1 MFIELHAA
9 SAFSF
14 LRGASLPEELA
25 ERAAALEMPALAL
38 LDADGFYGVPR
49 FHQACR
55 RLGVRPLIGAE
66 VTLEDDS
73 RLPLL
78 VASRAG
84 YRALGRLLSRMHLR
98 APAKGAGRMFYA
110 ELAELE
116 GVVALSGDEQ
126 GPLALA
132 LARGGEEGG
141 AAAVER
147 LAGLLG
153 RGNVYLELQR
163 HLLREQEA
171 RNQAALRLAAR
182 LGLPVVASNG
192 VRYATP
198 AGRTVLDL
206 FTCLRHHTTLARA
219 GRRLAPNAQRYLASA
234 ARMAQLFRDQP
245 AAVERTAE
253 LAGRLEFTLDHL
265 GYEFPQPPVPA
276 GHTAATWLRELSF
289 AGARRRYRPLHERA
303 RRQLEHE
310 LGVIE
315 RLNLAGYF
323 LILDGIMGYCREHRI
338 LAQGRG
344 SAANSAVCYSLGI
357 TAVDPVGMELLF
369 ERFLSEERGEW
380 PDIDVDLPSG
390 ALREQVIQ
398 YVYSRYGGGVG
409 GAGVAASAST
419 GAAMTANVITYRG
432 RGAAREVGKVL
443 EFGAADIA
451 RLSALLGSAPQ
462 VLEPPSWQ
470 EALATRGNLP
480 RYPPAEAAIA
490 PALAA
495 ELTQVGFDL
504 AQPRLLR
511 FLYLCQALQ
520 DLPRHLG
527 QHSGGMVLS
536 QGPLAEIVPIE
547 PASMPGR
554 VVIQWDKEDCAD
566 LGIIKVDLL
575 GLGMMAALQEA
586 LALARPR
593 LPRAATSPPEV
604 TADLSWLPEED
615 PAVYRALR
623 AADTVGVF
631 QVESRAQMATLP
643 RLRPRTFYDLVIEVA
658 IIRPGPI
665 TGDLVNPYLRR
676 RAGEE
681 PVHYAHPLLEPIL
694 RRTLGVPLFQEQL
707 LKMAMVVAGFTG
719 GQAEQLR
726 RAMGF
731 KRSERRMAEI
741 EQQLRQGMARQGV
754 EGAAADEI
762 IRSITSFALYGFP
775 ESHAASF
782 ALLVYA
788 SAYLKVHFP
797 EEFLTALLNHQP
809 MGFYHPA
816 TLVADAQRH
825 RVTVL
830 PISVAASAWECTTG
844 GYRQAPR
851 GRAVRLGLRYV
862 RGLSERAGRQLVAE
876 RQRQPFTS
884 LDDLCRRVPLLEVD
898 EARTLAELG
907 AFHGHG
913 RRDALWQIEAAH
925 RDPGPL
931 YAEAPPEE
939 EEEAA
944 PPGRGALVP
953 PRPGEPKRRPQA
965 AAPNDAA
972 AHRAPGRLYAAAPP
986 EEEEAAQSGRGA
998 LVPPRPSEPKRRPQA
1013 AAPAARPPFSGRSPI
1028 APTPRRKRL
1037 GGPGGRAAVEIR
1049 LAATPARSAQ
1059 SASKL
1064 PRNDAASPLPPMSA
1078 RERMLA
1084 DFRGASLTL
1093 GPHPLAFERARLR
1106 AQGCVTAGE
1115 LAGLRHGQPVEVA
1128 GIVIARQRP
1137 ENAGGV
1143 VFMSLEDETGI
1154 ANVIIWPD
1162 VFARHRLAWVATP
1175 QVRIRGR
1182 LQRQRGVIHLLAES
1196 VAPLNAASEPAGA
1209 ALIPAR
1215 DFR

>member
-171 RNQAALRLAAR
+171 RNQAALRLGAR
-182 LGLPVVASNG
+182 LGLPVIASNG

-198 AGRTVLDL
+198 AARPVLDV
-206 FTCLRHHTTLARA
+206 FTCLRHHTRLEQA
-219 GRRLAPNAQRYLASA
+219 GRLLAPNAQRFLAA
-234 ARMAQLFRDQP
+234 PAEMERRFRDLP
-245 AAVERTAE
+245 AALAHSAE
-253 LAGRLEFTLDHL
+253 IARRCTFTLDEL

-276 GHTAATWLRELSF
+276 GHTPQSWLRERTWT
-289 AGARRRYRPLHERA
+289 GARRRYGTLRA
-303 RRQLEHE
+303 RVKLQLEHE
-310 LGVIE
+310 LEVIGK
-315 RLNLAGYF
+315 LQLAGYF
-323 LILDGIMGYCREHRI
+323 LILDSIMDYCRAHGI

-357 TAVDPVGMELLF
+357 TAVDPIGMELLF
-369 ERFLSEERGEW
+369 ERFLSAERGEW
-380 PDIDVDLPSG
+380 PDIDLDLPSG

-398 YVYSRYGGGVG
+398 YVYGRYGE
-409 GAGVAASAST
+409 
-419 GAAMTANVITYRG
+419 GAAMTANVITYRP
-432 RGAAREVGKVL
+432 RSAAREAAKVL
-443 EFGAADIA
+443 DFPQAMQA
-451 RLSALLGSAPQ
+451 RLAQ
-462 VLEPPSWQ
+462 VLSAAGELRDLPSWQ
-470 EALATRGNLP
+470 ETLRQRGAQK
-480 RYPPAEAAIA
+480 RFPPAEADIA
-490 PALAA
+490 PAVAA
-495 ELTQVGFDL
+495 GLRQAGFDP
-504 AQPRLLR
+504 AHPQILR
-511 FLYLCQALQ
+511 FLYVCQAMQ

-527 QHSGGMVLS
+527 QHSGGMVLCA
-536 QGPLAEIVPIE
+536 GPLNEIVPLQ
-547 PASMPGR
+547 PAAMPKR
-554 VVIQWDKEDCAD
+554 VVIQWDKEDCAA
-566 LGIIKVDLL
+566 LGLIKVDLL
-575 GLGMMAALQEA
+575 GLGMMAVLQDT
-586 LALARPR
+586 LACARQR
-593 LPRAATSPPEV
+593 LPRATGRPE
-604 TADLSWLPEED
+604 TADLDWLPPED
-615 PAVYRALR
+615 PAVYRSLR

-643 RLRPRTFYDLVIEVA
+643 RLRPTRFYDLVIEVA

-676 RAGEE
+676 RAGAE
-681 PVHYAHPLLEPIL
+681 PVRMPHPLLEPVL

-719 GQAEQLR
+719 GQAEELR

-731 KRSERRMAEI
+731 KRSQQRMAEI
-741 EQQLRQGMARQGV
+741 ERQLRTGMSARGI
-754 EGAAADEI
+754 GAAAADEI

-788 SAYLKVHFP
+788 SAYLKQYFP
-797 EEFLTALLNHQP
+797 EEFLAALLNHQP

-816 TLVADAQRH
+816 TLVRDAQRH
-825 RVTVL
+825 GVLVL
-830 PISVAASAWECTTG
+830 PVSVAASDWNCTTG
-844 GYRQAPR
+844 PHPKGRA

-862 RGLSERAGRQLVAE
+862 RGLRASVGRQLVSE
-876 RQRQPFTS
+876 RQQRKFAS
-884 LDDLCRRVPLLEVD
+884 WEDLCRRVGLNPL

-907 AFHGHG
+907 ACASFGAT
-913 RRDALWQIEAAH
+913 RREALWQIEAAQKA
-925 RDPGPL
+925 PGAL
-931 YAEAPPEE
+931 YAGLDDPRLEPDAP
-939 EEEAA
+939 
-944 PPGRGALVP
+944 
-953 PRPGEPKRRPQA
+953 
-965 AAPNDAA
+965 
-972 AHRAPGRLYAAAPP
+972 
-986 EEEEAAQSGRGA
+986 
-998 LVPPRPSEPKRRPQA
+998 
-1013 AAPAARPPFSGRSPI
+1013 
-1028 APTPRRKRL
+1028 
-1037 GGPGGRAAVEIR
+1037 
-1049 LAATPARSAQ
+1049 
-1059 SASKL
+1059 
-1064 PRNDAASPLPPMSA
+1064 SPLPEMDA
-1078 RERMLA
+1078 RARMHA
-1084 DFRGASLTL
+1084 DFATSGLTL
-1093 GPHPLAFERARLR
+1093 GPHPLAFERARLQ
-1106 AQGCVTAGE
+1106 AEGYVTAAD
-1115 LAGLRHGQPVEVA
+1115 LSKLRHNQPVAVA
-1128 GIVIARQRP
+1128 GAVIARQRP
-1137 ENAGGV
+1137 ENAKGV
-1143 VFMSLEDETGI
+1143 VFLSLEDETGI
-1154 ANVIIWPD
+1154 CNIIIWPRVYERFRPAVLGIAEPGHGGPRRSETAD
-1162 VFARHRLAWVATP
+1162 GRSGRLCE
-1175 QVRIRGR
+1175 VRPSVPSEAGGPRPINAAAHLRIHGR
-1182 LQRQRGVIHLLAES
+1182 LQRQRGVIHVLAES
-1196 VAPLNAASEPAGA
+1196 LAPLAPTPAA
-1209 ALIPAR
+1209 ALPAAPAR
-1215 DFR
+1215 EFR